1 MPPCQLVGAADQFV
15 LLKDVTVINTFNAE
29 SCRCCNLFYE
39 IFVIICLPYYAQDII
54 NNLCLNVAGKFT
66 LTVNKIKLN
75 VSDLV
80 HHCCYSVL
88 QQLWIVF
95 LCFCN
100 QFIYTV
106 LVVILIHDII
116 Q

>member
-1 MPPCQLVGAADQFV
+1 M

-39 IFVIICLPYYAQDII
+39 IFIIIRLPYYAQDII
-54 NNLCLNVAGKFT
+54 NNLCLNVVGKFT

-88 QQLWIVF
+88 QQFWIVF
-95 LCFCN
+95 LHFFY
-100 QFIYTV
+100 QLIDSV
-106 LVVILIHDII
+106 LVVTCIHVVVKN
-116 Q
+116 